1 MFAPTIRLN
10 SGYDI
15 PIVGLGTFAAGNTEQ
30 AVKDAIDCG
39 YRHIDTAFLYEN
51 EVAVG
56 RAINSKIDEG
66 IVKREDVFITT
77 KVSPITRTLLC
88 ALIIYN
94 YGFL

>member
-1 MFAPTIRLN
+1 MLAPTVRLS

-15 PIVGLGTFAAGNTEQ
+15 PVVGLGTFAAGNTEQ

-51 EVAVG
+51 EFNVG

-66 IVKREDVFITT
+66 IIKREDMFITT
-77 KVSPITRTLLC
+77 KVCAIT
-88 ALIIYN
+88 
-94 YGFL
+94 